1 MTRLLFPIMTPLQL
15 KKYLLL
21 VCFSGIVFSVFVLY
35 NRDTDLDEGYY
46 LVLFET
52 NSKIAPHLRT
62 FNRIVGSRY
71 NHIGLLVRKF
81 PTNQLLHV
89 HPDYRGTHNII
100 AQLSLHE
107 FVANDAKIC
116 EIWQID
122 LTALEAQKLQHGLD
136 SISHCKTI
144 HYDYAFDLGNNNLY
158 CSEFVYQL
166 FKSMNV
172 KKFRF
177 LVSKDKLQYPLNLL
191 YRKDSITYI
200 PVDFFKTNTHF
211 TPVKWN

>member
-1 MTRLLFPIMTPLQL
+1 MTPLQL

-100 AQLSLHE
+100 AQLGLHE

-136 SISHCKTI
+136 SLSHCKTI

-158 CSEFVYQL
+158 CSEFVYEL

>member
-1 MTRLLFPIMTPLQL
+1 MTPLQL

-100 AQLSLHE
+100 AQLGLHE

-136 SISHCKTI
+136 SLSHCKTI

-158 CSEFVYQL
+158 CSEFVYEL

-211 TPVKWN
+211 TPVK

>member
-1 MTRLLFPIMTPLQL
+1 
-15 KKYLLL
+15 
-21 VCFSGIVFSVFVLY
+21 
-35 NRDTDLDEGYY
+35 LDEGYY

>member
-1 MTRLLFPIMTPLQL
+1 MTPLQL

-71 NHIGLLVRKF
+71 NHIGLLVTKF

-100 AQLSLHE
+100 AQLGLHE

-136 SISHCKTI
+136 SLSHCKTI

-158 CSEFVYQL
+158 CSEFVYEL

>member
-1 MTRLLFPIMTPLQL
+1 MTPLQL

-100 AQLSLHE
+100 AQLGLHE

-136 SISHCKTI
+136 SLSHCKTI